1 MTAPRSTIRLFFLSG
16 LVAVVA
22 ACGGA
27 DARDADVGGV
37 ASAEPMIVADATVA
51 PADDTLQP
59 GTDLNACEILT
70 PADIEAATDT
80 AGVAEG
86 EFEATPTV
94 LSPGHTECTYEG
106 DFGGVIVALTPEDGE
121 NLYDAAA
128 GAYKD
133 MVVIEGLGD
142 GAFFSA
148 DNHRAFVWQGNVTV
162 MFTLFVNDDLDA
174 ATVAE
179 AFGEAVVS
187 KL

>member
-1 MTAPRSTIRLFFLSG
+1 MTAPRSMIRLLVLTG
-16 LVAVVA
+16 LIAVLA

-27 DARDADVGGV
+27 TARDSDGNQT
-37 ASAEPMIVADATVA
+37 SPEPTIVTEATAA
-51 PADDTLQP
+51 PDGDTPEP
-59 GTDLNACEILT
+59 GTDLDACEILT
-70 PADIEAATDT
+70 PADIETATDT
-80 AGVAEG
+80 SGVAEG

-133 MVVIEGLGD
+133 MVLLEGLGD

-162 MFTLFVNDDLDA
+162 MFTLFVNGDLDA

-179 AFGEAVVS
+179 AFGEAVVA